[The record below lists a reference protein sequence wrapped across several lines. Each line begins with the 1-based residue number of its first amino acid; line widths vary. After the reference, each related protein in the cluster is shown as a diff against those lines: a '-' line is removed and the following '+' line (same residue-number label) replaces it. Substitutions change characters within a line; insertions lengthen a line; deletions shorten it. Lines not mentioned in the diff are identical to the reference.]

1 MATQEMWNRSVLAS
15 LKSAVATLV
24 VIFFFTV
31 FNIDVPLAIVPL
43 SIVAVFL
50 LCCLLY
56 YRELFYFF
64 AKNPTVFIYP
74 LIAVISATWSI
85 APSKTV
91 WYAFQLCITVGG
103 AIFMGITATPR
114 QLVRGIF
121 VAMAIVIIASVISGR
136 MGPSAV
142 GPVLI
147 GITGGKTAIGLV
159 AVTLFGSGMAI
170 LFDLQHPPIYRLAT
184 LALIPLGA
192 YIATH
197 VEAATAL
204 VSVFAFPIA
213 FFGFLSLRY
222 VGPMGRSAVVAL
234 LLVLIPVSVL
244 TYAGVPDVNQRILRA
259 LNKDATLTGRTMMW
273 VKADAWIEKSPE
285 IGYGFRAFWTSE
297 SADSMGILHSF
308 KLTDGRVFQLHNTI
322 EEMRVDTGW
331 LGLLAFLSTVMV
343 FLCYIVAFVF
353 LYPSASSAFIATM
366 YLIILAHSPIQV
378 LIGVFYPTTAF
389 FYVCGTVA
397 IVFFMNRQ
405 QTTRGQAR
413 TAPHGGGHFAWQGR
427 IGRPALAP
435 NRSQSI

>member
-1 MATQEMWNRSVLAS
+1 MAMQEMSNRSVLES

-24 VIFFFTV
+24 VVFFFTV
-31 FNIDVPLAIVPL
+31 FNIIPFAIVPV

-64 AKNPTVFIYP
+64 TKNPTVFIYP
-74 LIAVISATWSI
+74 LIAVLSATWSI
-85 APSKTV
+85 VPSKTV

-121 VAMAIVIIASVISGR
+121 IAMAIVIIASVISGR
-136 MGPSAV
+136 MGASAV
-142 GPVLI
+142 GPVLV
-147 GITGGKTAIGLV
+147 GITGGKTVIGLV

-170 LFDLQHPPIYRLAT
+170 LFDPQQPPLYRLAT
-184 LALIPLGA
+184 LPLIPLGA

-222 VGPMGRSAVVAL
+222 VSPMGRSAVVAL
-234 LLVLIPVSVL
+234 LLLVFIPLAVL
-244 TYAGVPDVNQRILRA
+244 TYTGVPDVNQRILRA

-273 VKADAWIEKSPE
+273 VKAEAWIERSHE

-308 KLTDGRVFQLHNTI
+308 KLTDGRVFQLHNTM

-331 LGLLAFLSTVMV
+331 LGLLAFLSTVMI
-343 FLCYIVAFVF
+343 FLCYIIAFVF

-366 YLIILAHSPIQV
+366 YLIILAHSPVEV

-397 IVFFMNRQ
+397 IAFFMNRQ
-405 QTTRGQAR
+405 QITRDQAR
-413 TAPHGGGHFAWQGR
+413 TATRGDGHFAWQGR
-427 IGRPALAP
+427 IGQPALPP
-435 NRSQSI
+435 NHGQSI